1 MGQQAQELQNQA
13 IGQNYERQIAANQ
26 AANQALQ
33 QIFGQSVNV
42 QELQNAAAG
51 QNFQQQ
57 LAAQQANL
65 ARQAQQVGQSQEAA
79 QFYNQ
84 AQQQAMQQELA
95 RQAAQNQAQ
104 AQRFN
109 QLMAQQEQRNA
120 AIGQGFDI
128 GAQRA
133 AFQNAAQQQAF
144 QQGIAQQQFRNT
156 AIQQALAQ
164 QAAIRSMPINEI
176 SALLSGGQVA
186 LPQFQG
192 YQGVTVA
199 PAPIFQGGQ
208 AQDAAAMQRYGIAA
222 NQAASNAGGLFNLAG
237 SLGSAAIM
245 ASDRRL
251 KSNIVRLGT
260 HPLGIGIYAYDIFG
274 ERQLGVM
281 ADEVE
286 QVKPEAVLTH
296 SSGFKMVNYGAL

>member
-1 MGQQAQELQNQA
+1 
-13 IGQNYERQIAANQ
+13 
-26 AANQALQ
+26 
-33 QIFGQSVNV
+33 V

-65 ARQAQQVGQSQEAA
+65 ARQAQQAGQSQEAA

-84 AQQQAMQQELA
+84 AQAQAMQQELA

-104 AQRFN
+104 SQAFN
-109 QLMAQQEQRNA
+109 QLMAQQDQRNA
-120 AIGQGFDI
+120 AIAQGFDI
-128 GAQRA
+128 NAQRA

-192 YQGVTVA
+192 YSGVTVA
-199 PAPIFQGGQ
+199 PAPIFQAGQ
-208 AQDAAAMQRYGIAA
+208 AQGDFAQRNYQNQVAGYNANMGLFGQLGGSLATAAG
-222 NQAASNAGGLFNLAG
+222 NAGSFAALF
-237 SLGSAAIM
+237 
-245 ASDRRL
+245 SDRRL
-251 KSNIVRLGT
+251 KSNIVRVGT
-260 HPLGIGIYAYDIFG
+260 HPLGIGVYEYDIFG
-274 ERQLGVM
+274 ERQRGVM

-286 QVKPEAVLTH
+286 SVLPQAIVAH
-296 SSGFKMVNYGAL
+296 PSGYKMVNYGLLEG